1 MQFSIPRGKSK
12 QTLEALV
19 HCKELNCYCL
29 RGKSSSSQHFKP
41 TTPTVWRGNGCL
53 PRTLRCW
60 RGESHN
66 YRRVLLV
73 FTYKGM
79 KTREG
84 AVKELP
90 VFFVFLT
97 QQEPQSSKC
106 HSLNV
111 TSLWMMQVFVSLI
124 SAAPI
129 RFGFT
134 SVSFCSPKTCML
146 TGGVS
151 VRAVGVT
158 IPSCKQFNVFTQTH
172 EISSERPGYLL
183 LSTSW
188 LIKLAQI
195 SKKI

>member
-1 MQFSIPRGKSK
+1 
-12 QTLEALV
+12 
-19 HCKELNCYCL
+19 
-29 RGKSSSSQHFKP
+29 
-41 TTPTVWRGNGCL
+41 
-53 PRTLRCW
+53 
-60 RGESHN
+60 
-66 YRRVLLV
+66 
-73 FTYKGM
+73 M

-146 TGGVS
+146 TGDVS

-158 IPSCKQFNVFTQTH
+158 IPSCKQRKKVSLTFNVFTQTH

-183 LSTSW
+183 LSTSIEGSS
-188 LIKLAQI
+188 LHKYQVRLALSLCTRLSI
-195 SKKI
+195 RNSVKWDLRCVFYYFLSLMHCYSGGYLC